1 MAVNFVSYKLCKLF
15 VCVMSFQ
22 MFFVCI
28 NHFPQFTSF
37 LLDLFKRVKEGFY
50 CILFSWFSNVIVAAR
65 GLEQL

>member
-1 MAVNFVSYKLCKLF
+1 MAVNFVSYKLRKLF
-15 VCVMSFQ
+15 VCVMCFQ

-37 LLDLFKRVKEGFY
+37 LLDLFKSVKEAFY
-50 CILFSWFSNVIVAAR
+50 CIFSWFSNVIVAAR